1 INDHACQADHLSFTQ
16 SELTKHVSSRIKST
30 INAGRGISRSTCF
43 RTRPSISPVPASSAA
58 DFTDSGQSS

>member
-1 INDHACQADHLSFTQ
+1 IVDHACQPAHLSFTQ
-16 SELTKHVSSRIKST
+16 LELTKHVSSRIKST

-43 RTRPSISPVPASSAA
+43 RTRPNFSPVPASNAA